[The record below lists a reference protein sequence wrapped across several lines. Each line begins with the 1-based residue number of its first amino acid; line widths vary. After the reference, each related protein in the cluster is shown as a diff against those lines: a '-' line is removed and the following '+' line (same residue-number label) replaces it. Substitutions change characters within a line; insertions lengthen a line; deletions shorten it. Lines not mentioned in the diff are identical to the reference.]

1 MNFLGH
7 DLIRLIEEVL
17 PARFQGAPTDF
28 QFVEHETPDGLPEVR
43 LLVSPRV
50 GAVSED
56 DVAAA
61 VIDFLNDLPGAG
73 GAFGERWR
81 EGGNLRVLRR
91 EPYATQAS
99 KVLALHTMK
108 RKQERSVHGGV

>member
-28 QFVEHETPDGLPEVR
+28 QFVEDETPDGLPEVR

-50 GAVSED
+50 G
-56 DVAAA
+56 DVARTRWSPRSSTFSTICRVPAA
-61 VIDFLNDLPGAG
+61 RSASAGAR
-73 GAFGERWR
+73 GE
-81 EGGNLRVLRR
+81 LS
-91 EPYATQAS
+91 A
-99 KVLALHTMK
+99 
-108 RKQERSVHGGV
+108 